1 MIIWIN
7 NASFV
12 VSWVVVRQNLKSTL
26 NNCVWPMAFIIGI
39 YYVKLNCKQCNY
51 KATLKTSLRGHTEI
65 YHVAK
70 L

>member
-26 NNCVWPMAFIIGI
+26 NDCIWPLLLG
-39 YYVKLNCKQCNY
+39 YKYVKLKCKQCNY

>member
-12 VSWVVVRQNLKSTL
+12 VSWVVVRQYLKSTL
-26 NNCVWPMAFIIGI
+26 NDCIWPLLLG
-39 YYVKLNCKQCNY
+39 YKYVKLKCKQCNY
-51 KATLKTSLRGHTEI
+51 EAPLKIRLMGDMEI
-65 YHVAK
+65 YHVAN